1 MLQSVNGST
10 EGIPVYLSLVFED
23 VIRKECT
30 ELPSVLF
37 RPRSKRVI
45 LHNLYIWLQLPEL
58 IYLSFNLRNL
68 YTRIHA
74 NTRTIVKYSTI
85 RSSTEQNQS
94 SDGLGIIWFTMAT
107 YKW

>member
-1 MLQSVNGST
+1 VLESVNGST
-10 EGIPVYLSLVFED
+10 EGIPAYLSLVFED

-45 LHNLYIWLQLPEL
+45 LYNLYAWLQLPEL
-58 IYLSFNLRNL
+58 IYLSFNLQNL
-68 YTRIHA
+68 CTRIHA
-74 NTRTIVKYSTI
+74 NTIVKYSTI